1 METEIAVFAGV
12 LDRGRGIR
20 LYLEGGENFGEEE
33 PCSQAWVDE
42 GGVFA
47 NEAESGAL
55 GEVSFEN
62 GSGVGVSDGFA
73 VGVGGDLAE
82 VVGELFKWGTQGFV
96 VVRDA
101 GVAGDVRGDGVRRR
115 RGCVVVFGEADDGFY
130 TGEDVFGVLSAQEVA
145 FGGDPAHFGVVAVLD
160 PADVVGI
167 GCRRFGGGKFAVV
180 EAELECFLA
189 DVFARSVR

>member
-12 LDRGRGIR
+12 FLRRWVVR
-20 LYLEGGENFGEEE
+20 LYLEGGEDFCEEE
-33 PCSQAWVDE
+33 PCSQSWVDE
-42 GGVFA
+42 GGVFT

-62 GSGVGVSDGFA
+62 GTGVGVSDGFA
-73 VGVGGDLAE
+73 VGAGVDLAE
-82 VVGELFKWGTQGFV
+82 VVGELFEGGAQGFV
-96 VVRDA
+96 VVREA
-101 GVAGDVRGDGVRRR
+101 GVAGDVRGNGVRRR
-115 RGCVVVFGEADDGFY
+115 CGCVIVFGEADDGFY
-130 TGEDVFGVLSAQEVA
+130 TGKDVFGVLSAQKVA
-145 FGGDPAHFGVVAVLD
+145 FGGDPAHSGVVAVLD